1 LGERA
6 GAGKC
11 FLGNPPFGG
20 AKYQTS
26 ARRKQV
32 IRIASLG
39 GSGGTPNYVCWF
51 VKAREYLRQGKVR
64 VGFVATN
71 LITQGEQVAQ
81 LWALLF
87 ES

>member
-20 AKYQTS
+20 AKYQTP

-32 IRIASLG
+32 MR
-39 GSGGTPNYVCWF
+39 TPNYVCWF
-51 VKAREYLRQGKVR
+51 VKAGEYLRQGKVR
-64 VGFVATN
+64 IGFVATN
-71 LITQGEQVAQ
+71 SITQGEQVAQ